1 MMERERGVFFEGVKG
16 REMREQAGDGGV
28 SSCCVD
34 AKRQRVSVEY
44 ISLLKVAAV
53 KCCGESYQLRQE
65 EE

>member
-44 ISLLKVAAV
+44 IYIYR
-53 KCCGESYQLRQE
+53 C
-65 EE
+65 